1 MKRLPSIDIAR
12 GLVMVIMALDHARD
26 LLGYATLQNPLDL
39 KTTTPIL
46 FFTRVVTHLCAPA
59 FVFLSGVS
67 AYLSLG
73 SASASGVAAASGATL
88 SGAFPSTVGASYA
101 AGRRFLLKRGIV
113 LVLVEFTLVNFAL
126 NFDIHFRVFIFE
138 VIATIG
144 AGMILLSFLSRL
156 PSKAIFVIAFLLIFG
171 HDLINRVP
179 MPASPVLG
187 FLGSLFFGPGAFKIT
202 PNCLLVIAY
211 PVLPWL
217 GIMLAGFASGQLFTL
232 PVHRRR
238 SILLR
243 LGLSALALFAVLR
256 FLNVYGDPNPWSAQK
271 SAGYTFLSFL
281 NVSKYPPS
289 LLFTLITI
297 GVLLI
302 ILSIAEEKD
311 NVCTRILLT
320 YGRVPLFYFILHLYL
335 IHCILLLVVLLQGHR
350 LADLPFGA
358 FQFGRPEGA
367 GLSLGA
373 IYLVWIGVVVVLYP
387 ACRWYG
393 KYKAAHKEMRWLR
406 YL

>member
-46 FFTRVVTHLCAPA
+46 FFTRVVTHLCAPT

-73 SASASGVAAASGATL
+73 ATPSSALASSSGAGKDI
-88 SGAFPSTVGASYA
+88 S
-101 AGRRFLLKRGIV
+101 AGRSFLLKRGIV
-113 LVLVEFTLVNFAL
+113 LVLIEFTLVNFAL
-126 NFDIHFRVFIFE
+126 NFDIHFRLFVFE
-138 VIATIG
+138 VIAAIG
-144 AGMILLSFLSRL
+144 SGMILLSFLSRL
-156 PSKAIFVIAFLLIFG
+156 PSKAIIVIAFVLIFG
-171 HDLINRVP
+171 HDLINFVP
-179 MPASPVLG
+179 MPTGPALG
-187 FLGSLFFGPGAFKIT
+187 FLGSLLFGPGAFKIT

-217 GIMLAGFASGQLFTL
+217 GIMLAGFAAGRLFTL
-232 PVHRRR
+232 PVGRRR
-238 SILLR
+238 PILLR
-243 LGLSALALFAVLR
+243 LGLGAIALFIVLR

-271 SAGYTFLSFL
+271 SAGYTILSFL

-297 GVLLI
+297 GITLI
-302 ILSIAEEKD
+302 ILSLVEEK
-311 NVCTRILLT
+311 NNACTRILLN
-320 YGRVPLFYFILHLYL
+320 YGQVPLFYFILHLYL
-335 IHCILLLVVLLQGHR
+335 IHGLLLLIVLLQGYHWV
-350 LADLPFGA
+350 DLPFGP
-358 FQFGRPEGA
+358 FQFGRPAGA
-367 GLSLGA
+367 GLSLGWV
-373 IYLVWIGVVVVLYP
+373 YLVWVGVVIALYP
-387 ACRWYG
+387 ACKWYG

>member
-12 GLVMVIMALDHARD
+12 GPVMVIMALDHARD
-26 LLGYATLQNPLDL
+26 LLGTAALQNPLDL

-46 FFTRVVTHLCAPA
+46 FFTRVITHLCAPT

-73 SASASGVAAASGATL
+73 SHPSSTVTSSSGALPSRT
-88 SGAFPSTVGASYA
+88 GAGYST
-101 AGRRFLLKRGIV
+101 GRRFLLKRGIV
-113 LVLVEFTLVNFAL
+113 LVLIEFTFVNFAL
-126 NFDIHFRVFIFE
+126 NFDLHFRLFIFE

-156 PSKAIFVIAFLLIFG
+156 PSKAILVIAFLLIFG
-171 HDLINRVP
+171 HDLINFVT

-187 FLGSLFFGPGAFKIT
+187 FFGSLLFGPGAFKIT
-202 PNCLLVIAY
+202 PNCLFVVAY

-217 GIMLAGFASGQLFTL
+217 GIMLAGFAAGRLFTL
-232 PVHRRR
+232 PVDKRR

-243 LGLSALALFAVLR
+243 LGLATLALFVVLR
-256 FLNVYGDPNPWSAQK
+256 FVNVYGDPAPWSAQK
-271 SAGYTFLSFL
+271 NAGYTIMSFL

-289 LLFTLITI
+289 LLFTLSTL

-302 ILSIAEEKD
+302 ILAFLQERD
-311 NVCTRILLT
+311 NAFTRILLN
-320 YGRVPLFYFILHLYL
+320 YGQVPLFYFILHLYL
-335 IHCILLLVVLLQGHR
+335 IHGLLLIVVLLKGYH

-358 FQFGRPEGA
+358 FQFGRPAGA
-367 GLSLGA
+367 GLSLGWV
-373 IYLVWIGVVVVLYP
+373 YLVWVVVVVVLYP
-387 ACRWYG
+387 VCRWYR
-393 KYKAAHKEMRWLR
+393 KYKAVHKEMRWLR

>member
-46 FFTRVVTHLCAPA
+46 FFTRVVTHLCAPT

-73 SASASGVAAASGATL
+73 ADSS
-88 SGAFPSTVGASYA
+88 

-113 LVLVEFTLVNFAL
+113 LVLIEFTLVNFAL
-126 NFDIHFRVFIFE
+126 NFDIHFRLFVFE

-144 AGMILLSFLSRL
+144 SGMILLSFLSRL
-156 PSKAIFVIAFLLIFG
+156 PSKAIIVIAFLLIFG
-171 HDLINRVP
+171 HDLINLVP
-179 MPASPVLG
+179 MPAGPVLG
-187 FLGSLFFGPGAFKIT
+187 FLGSLLFGPGAFKIT
-202 PNCLLVIAY
+202 SNCLFVIAY

-217 GIMLAGFASGQLFTL
+217 GIMLAGFAAGRLFTL
-232 PVHRRR
+232 PVQRRR
-238 SILLR
+238 PILLR
-243 LGLSALALFAVLR
+243 LGLAALMLFVVLR

-271 SAGYTFLSFL
+271 SAGYTFLSFI
-281 NVSKYPPS
+281 NVTKYPPS
-289 LLFTLITI
+289 LLFTLITV

-302 ILSIAEEKD
+302 ILSLVEEKD
-311 NVCTRILLT
+311 NVCTRILLN
-320 YGRVPLFYFILHLYL
+320 YGQVPLFYFILHLYL
-335 IHCILLLVVLLQGHR
+335 IHGLLLLIVLLQGYHW
-350 LADLPFGA
+350 ADLPFGA
-358 FQFGRPEGA
+358 FQVGRPAGA
-367 GLSLGA
+367 GLSLGWV
-373 IYLVWIGVVVVLYP
+373 YLVWVVVVVSLYP
-387 ACRWYG
+387 LCGWYR
-393 KYKAAHKEMRWLR
+393 KYKAAHKEVRWLR